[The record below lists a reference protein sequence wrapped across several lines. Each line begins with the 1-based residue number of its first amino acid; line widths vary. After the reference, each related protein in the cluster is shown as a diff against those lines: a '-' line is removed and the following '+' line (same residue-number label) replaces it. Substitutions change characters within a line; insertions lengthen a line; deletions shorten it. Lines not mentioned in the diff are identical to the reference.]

1 MRYISLTVRPK
12 DWFDV
17 IYFRVEFAEVFS
29 QGIEQFLQ
37 GCIFAIGDV
46 EHLVGVAF
54 GGKQVLCGGGEGF
67 LVGLDDVVDVGEVA
81 GVFAPSVDNRRF
93 QVHQFTHPQ
102 RDDRGIGSR
111 RILSASED
119 IEIAEPD
126 TLNAIDS
133 GKYVGIELIYIFGD
147 GIGGEGLADGF
158 LHFGQCFRITVGRGA
173 GSVHEPFNAGL
184 SGGGEHIHEASHV
197 NVVGGHR
204 VLYGAGHTAQGG
216 LVQDIAAAVHGLAT
230 VAGVTDIAFDQG
242 EARVMQRFRKVFP
255 LAGGEIIESV
265 DFISPGEEMV
275 GEVGADKAGG
285 AGDKDFM
292 HVIF

>member
-67 LVGLDDVVDVGEVA
+67 FVGLNDVVDVGKVT
-81 GVFAPSVDNRRF
+81 GKFALSVDDRWF
-93 QVHQFTHPQ
+93 QVHQFIHPQ
-102 RDDRGIGSR
+102 GDDGSIGPCR
-111 RILSASED
+111 VLAAPED

-133 GKYVGIELIYIFGD
+133 GKHIGIELIYIFGD
-147 GIGGEGLADGF
+147 GIGGEGLTDGF
-158 LHFGQCFRITVGRGA
+158 LDFGQCFRIAVGRGA
-173 GSVHEPFNAGL
+173 GGINEPFDASL
-184 SGGGEHIHEASHV
+184 SGGGEHMHEASHV
-197 NVVGGHR
+197 DVVGGHR
-204 VLYGAGHTAQGG
+204 VLYRAWYTAQGC

-230 VAGVTDIAFDQG
+230 VVGVADIAFHQG

-255 LAGGEIIESV
+255 LAGGEIIESD
-265 DFISPGEEMV
+265 DFISPGEEKV

-285 AGDKDFM
+285 AGDEDFM